1 MERAIPILLDV
12 SIIVTV
18 LCAVSAV
25 TIVGRSRLQAL
36 RSELKPRFREAAPYL
51 AVLVVVLALNSAVR
65 DRAQQLSGIVGVNI
79 TDNIQAIEG
88 NFVAVVQS
96 FETVSLTGYFTWV
109 YIYGY
114 VFLLVFPIVAYV
126 ALSERETL
134 KKLVV
139 AYSLNY
145 VLGLVLYI
153 IFIAY
158 GPRNTNPELFA
169 NLLYDTGRQYQ
180 FLTGSVN
187 DPTNVFPSLHT
198 SLSATA
204 AIFAYKTREAY
215 PIWLAVATVLAV
227 SIIISTMYL
236 GIHWATDVFF
246 GLLLAGVC
254 VYLAD
259 QYIDRQ
265 TN

>member
-1 MERAIPILLDV
+1 MERAIPILFDV
-12 SIIVTV
+12 SLIVAA
-18 LCAVSAV
+18 LCAVGAV
-25 TIVGRSRLQAL
+25 TIVGRSRLHEL
-36 RSELKPRFREAAPYL
+36 LSEFKPRIREVAPYL
-51 AVLVVVLALNSAVR
+51 GVLVVVVALNSAVR
-65 DRAQQLSGIVGVNI
+65 DWAQQLSWVVGLNI

-96 FETVSLTGYFTWV
+96 FETASLTAYFSWV

-114 VFLLVFPIVAYV
+114 VFLLVFPLLAYI

-134 KKLVV
+134 KKLIV

-145 VLGLVLYI
+145 FLGLALYI

-158 GPRNTNPELFA
+158 GPRNTGGEVA
-169 NLLYDTGRQYQ
+169 SLLYDTYIQYY
-180 FLTGSVN
+180 FLTSNVN
-187 DPTNVFPSLHT
+187 NPTNVFPSLHT

-215 PIWLAVATVLAV
+215 PIWLAVSIVLAV

-236 GIHWATDVFF
+236 GIHWATDVVA
-246 GLLLAGVC
+246 GIALAGSC

-259 QYIDRQ
+259 RYIDRQ
-265 TN
+265 AN

>member
-1 MERAIPILLDV
+1 MERAIPILFDV
-12 SIIVTV
+12 SLIVAA
-18 LCAVSAV
+18 LCAVGAV
-25 TIVGRSRLQAL
+25 TIVGRSRLHEL
-36 RSELKPRFREAAPYL
+36 RSELKPRLREVTPYL
-51 AVLVVVLALNSAVR
+51 VVLGVLLTLNSAVR
-65 DRAQQLSGIVGVNI
+65 DRAQQISLIFGVRI

-96 FETVSLTGYFTWV
+96 FETTFLTGYFTWV

-114 VFLLVFPIVAYV
+114 VFLLVFPLLAYV

-134 KKLVV
+134 KKLLV
-139 AYSLNY
+139 AYTLNY
-145 VLGLVLYI
+145 LLGLVLYT
-153 IFIAY
+153 IFYAY
-158 GPRNTNPELFA
+158 GPRNTDPVLFA

-204 AIFAYKTREAY
+204 AIFAYKTREEY

-227 SIIISTMYL
+227 SVIISTMYL
-236 GIHWATDVFF
+236 GIHWATDVVA
-246 GLLLAGVC
+246 GIVLAGTC

-259 QYIDRQ
+259 RYIDSQ
-265 TN
+265 AN